1 MGYETREAWGTGSG
15 RDYGGEGLSGVGIK
29 LLSEHKFTKIR
40 YDGPRRD
47 KVQVKV
53 EASAPVNVYGVAA
66 DRLEAFRKN
75 RHRNLFEFPRK
86 TDLDKV
92 LSLPLDAADDW
103 YLILENTSDN
113 HVAVHYE
120 VFDV

>member
-1 MGYETREAWGTGSG
+1 M
-15 RDYGGEGLSGVGIK
+15 GIK
-29 LLSEHKFTKIR
+29 LLSPHKFTKIR

-53 EASAPVNVYGVAA
+53 EASASINVYGVAA
-66 DRLEAFRKN
+66 DRLDAFRKN
-75 RHRNLFEFPRK
+75 RRSNLFEFARK
-86 TDLDKV
+86 AILDKT
-92 LSLPLDAADDW
+92 LPLPLDAADDW

-113 HVAVHYE
+113 PVAVHYE

>member
-1 MGYETREAWGTGSG
+1 
-15 RDYGGEGLSGVGIK
+15 VGIK
-29 LLSEHKFTKIR
+29 LLSEHTFTKIR
-40 YDGPRRD
+40 YDGPRRSQI
-47 KVQVKV
+47 QVKV

-75 RHRNLFEFPRK
+75 RHSNLFEFSGK

-92 LSLPLDAADDW
+92 LSLPLDAADEW
-103 YLILENTSDN
+103 HLILENRSDKP
-113 HVAVHYE
+113 VAVHYE